1 MGLFGSPAKTV
12 EPVRDEMEFSDLPP
26 LPEPPSTS
34 VIAEGVTVSGKLKGE
49 GIVQVKGI
57 VEGEVDLKGMVDIA
71 PCGTVKGPVA
81 ANAVHVSGLIE
92 GNITAHDQVRL
103 EKTGII
109 SGDIKTASFVIEE
122 GGWLNGR
129 TTMEKPKAK

>member
-1 MGLFGSPAKTV
+1 MGIFGGTTKKM
-12 EPVRDEMEFSDLPP
+12 EPVQEETESRDLPP
-26 LPEPPSTS
+26 LPEPPSAS
-34 VIAEGVTVSGKLKGE
+34 VIAEGVTVSGNLRGD
-49 GIVQVKGI
+49 GIVQVEGI
-57 VEGEVDLKGMVDIA
+57 VEGEVSLKGLVSVA

-81 ANAVHVSGLIE
+81 ADTVHVSGLIQ
-92 GNITAHDQVRL
+92 GDITAHDQVRL

-129 TTMEKPKAK
+129 TTMEKPKR